1 MRTFTSITLALFT
14 SVLTGGCLAPQ
25 DDPAAGG
32 QEIQSAELTAT
43 PEPVWSTDDG
53 RVRVLELL
61 GQSRSCTLH
70 DGTAGIRLCTDHIT
84 FHYFPRWDGIPPN
97 ETLTCV
103 ATGTDVTTTCGPCQA
118 IVLP

>member
-1 MRTFTSITLALFT
+1 MRTLTSITLALFT
-14 SVLTGGCLAPQ
+14 SVLTSGCLTPQ
-25 DDPAAGG
+25 DDPAAGDG
-32 QEIQSAELTAT
+32 EIQSAELTAT
-43 PEPVWSTDDG
+43 PEPVCPDKHAQ
-53 RVRVLELL
+53 LL
-61 GQSRSCTLH
+61 GQSRSCILH
-70 DGTAGIRLCTDHIT
+70 DGTTGIRLCTDHIT